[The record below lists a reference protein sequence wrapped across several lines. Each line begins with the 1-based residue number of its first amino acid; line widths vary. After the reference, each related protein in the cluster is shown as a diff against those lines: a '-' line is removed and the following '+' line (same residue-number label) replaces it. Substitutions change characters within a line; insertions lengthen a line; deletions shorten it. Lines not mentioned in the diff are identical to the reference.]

1 MDRLDIKSE
10 MAALDRKDRGFYH
23 SLTAEEKRK
32 FSLYLM
38 IRWGSAVQAS
48 ADLEEYYVQSI
59 NHYLNRDFFTVN
71 RHPQLQ
77 WLMATA
83 ASPGLGTPRHV
94 WIAPGRRGSDS
105 ARVRALS
112 RLHPAMKTQ
121 DLEAWAQLIT
131 DRELRELERDH
142 GRDQ

>member
-1 MDRLDIKSE
+1 MDKLDIRAE
-10 MAALDRKDRGFYH
+10 MAALDRKDRGFLA
-23 SLTAEEKRK
+23 SLTAEQRRK

-38 IRWGSAVQAS
+38 LRWGSAVEGS
-48 ADLEEYYVQSI
+48 AELQEYYVQSV

-94 WIAPGRRGSDS
+94 WIAARRGSS
-105 ARVRALS
+105 NSRVRALAEIYPTAK
-112 RLHPAMKTQ
+112 LQ
-121 DLEAWAQLIT
+121 DLEILAQLVT
-131 DRELRELERDH
+131 DKDIQQHERDS
-142 GRDQ
+142 GQQ